1 MRLKGLQEKGPVR
14 LAGEGAVVG
23 AFLVA
28 IVTRGDF
35 SAAWQAGI
43 GTGSSADDRPRVPR
57 RQTSPKLGTCACPR
71 TNARLGQCSGM
82 TPERRITRCVKAI
95 LGLALFAVLGF
106 SLAGCGGTK
115 KIAGTVSLPLTAV
128 AIPSANA
135 PHTIT
140 VVGTTTI
147 PKVKAGTWIKCKGW
161 LGHGV
166 KVPPLGARQTSVEE
180 QPRRTG
186 SRRHRT
192 RCG

>member
-1 MRLKGLQEKGPVR
+1 
-14 LAGEGAVVG
+14 
-23 AFLVA
+23 
-28 IVTRGDF
+28 
-35 SAAWQAGI
+35 
-43 GTGSSADDRPRVPR
+43 
-57 RQTSPKLGTCACPR
+57 
-71 TNARLGQCSGM
+71 M

-166 KVPPLGARQTSVEE
+166 KVPPLGGEANVGGGTASPNGVPPTSHQMRLNRSES
-180 QPRRTG
+180 G
-186 SRRHRT
+186 SLT
-192 RCG
+192 VVCTSSG